1 MTSVHMSVGWQEG
14 HPACK
19 KTMCCFVGGFA
30 RLIAPVVT
38 TTTTITLSSNKVQ
51 NGDIIIII
59 IIIRAF
65 VRCTLSASE
74 LNLRLRQSLDGED
87 G

>member
-1 MTSVHMSVGWQEG
+1 MTSVHMLVGWQEG

-38 TTTTITLSSNKVQ
+38 TTITLSSNKVQ

-59 IIIRAF
+59 IIIQAF
-65 VRCTLSASE
+65 LRCTLSASE